1 MFKRRRI
8 YEKETSENAEEKAIS
23 GIRTTTST
31 TTAAGASFRANIFVT
46 SSAAA
51 SLSLFLFSAFY

>member
-1 MFKRRRI
+1 MFKTRKSI
-8 YEKETSENAEEKAIS
+8 KKEKREKAKEKAIS

-31 TTAAGASFRANIFVT
+31 TAAGASFCTNIFVT

-51 SLSLFLFSAFY
+51 WLPLFLFSALY